1 MPKKT
6 PSTTRKRGQAS
17 SREEGGLIAKAKKTQ
32 QSAEDS
38 YALDNRSH
46 RTPPFRGAGPALR
59 TRNLKT
65 LPAPHPL
72 HCDW

>member
-46 RTPPFRGAGPALR
+46 RTLKLSGAGR
-59 TRNLKT
+59 
-65 LPAPHPL
+65 H
-72 HCDW
+72 DSS